1 MSPEGG
7 FRAELVSDQVSEQ
20 AYAWLCRR
28 RKDYPAGSDVWSFR
42 RNGTAERRLIRSQLE
57 SGVYRFSPMTRVE
70 RTDGESVDLWCARDA
85 FVLKCLAIVL
95 ERRLPQS
102 SRCFHLKS
110 PHGSQAKGPKPRGAK
125 AAVREVSSQLAQ
137 YRFVLKTDVR
147 SYYAWIEPGLLLDQ
161 LARYVDDP
169 VVLRLLGRY
178 LVYRFSKTYSY
189 NNGSC

>member
-110 PHGSQAKGPKPRGAK
+110 PHGSKAKGPKPRGAK

-161 LARYVDDP
+161 LASYVDDP

-178 LVYRFSKTYSY
+178 L
-189 NNGSC
+189 